1 MTKKSAQ
8 KAPFQ
13 KAPSKA
19 VIATKKSST
28 SSRMKIM
35 PASQPVEANQ
45 VKIHLPEYGSGHLR

>member
-1 MTKKSAQ
+1 VHPEKSATKK
-8 KAPFQ
+8 APN
-13 KAPSKA
+13 KA
-19 VIATKKSST
+19 VALKEPTKKSS